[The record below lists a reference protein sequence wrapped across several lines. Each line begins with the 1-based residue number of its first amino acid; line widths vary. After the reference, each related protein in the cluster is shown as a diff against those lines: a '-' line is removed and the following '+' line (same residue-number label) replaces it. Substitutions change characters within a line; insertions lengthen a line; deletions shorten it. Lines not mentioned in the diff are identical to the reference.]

1 MIICKTSLLY
11 QKSQKRIHNDSFP
24 KRFIKN
30 INTELALFT
39 LSRFMLILILGHVY
53 NNEKIPSEIEVAPSY
68 KLLILLHS
76 FQCCIVYTI
85 YTAYTAYI
93 AFIAHTCYTAY
104 TVGSALE
111 QKGYH
116 AYKYDIGF

>member
-1 MIICKTSLLY
+1 MCTTMK
-11 QKSQKRIHNDSFP
+11 
-24 KRFIKN
+24 
-30 INTELALFT
+30 
-39 LSRFMLILILGHVY
+39 
-53 NNEKIPSEIEVAPSY
+53 KIPSEIEVAPSY

-104 TVGSALE
+104 TVLWALE

-116 AYKYDIGF
+116 AYKYDIGFWAKSGMMDGWMDGVDSA